1 MAMSRKFL
9 QGMGLTE
16 EQASAIIEANEETIN
31 GLKAEIEK
39 NRTEKETAEK
49 QLAKAQKE
57 LGEMKKEAEEN
68 SGKNPYKV
76 KYDAIKEEFDNFK
89 KDIKSKETH
98 TAKVDAYKALLK
110 EVGVSEKR
118 IASVVKVSDIDSIE
132 LDEDGK
138 IKNVDDLK
146 KSVKE
151 EWSDFIPTEGAKG
164 ADTSTPPKN
173 NGGSTMTR
181 EEIRKIADPV
191 ARQKAMAENP
201 SLFGL
206 AQ

>member
-1 MAMSRKFL
+1 MALSRKFL

-98 TAKVDAYKALLK
+98 TAKVDAFKALLK
-110 EVGVSEKR
+110 EVGVNEKR
-118 IASVVKVSDIDSIE
+118 IGSVVKVSDIDSIE

-146 KSVKE
+146 KSIKE